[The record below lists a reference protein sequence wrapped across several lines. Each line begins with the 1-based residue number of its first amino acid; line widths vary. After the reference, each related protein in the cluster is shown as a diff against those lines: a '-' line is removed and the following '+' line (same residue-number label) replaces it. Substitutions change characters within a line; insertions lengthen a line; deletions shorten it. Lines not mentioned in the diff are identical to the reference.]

1 MKDLELSLV
10 HGVIVSILYLCLFLG
25 AAQLGPITIL
35 SPDNLLPG
43 NFHPQ
48 DPLNGRVGQS
58 LLPILTS
65 SLSETGNFHP
75 QDPLNGRVGHSLLPI
90 LTSSLSEIGNFHRQD
105 PLNGR
110 VGQWTGA
117 RLCD

>member
-1 MKDLELSLV
+1 MWIGLALLFSVQKMSNKKDLEAIYFIKTMKDLELSLV

-25 AAQLGPITIL
+25 AAQLGPIT
-35 SPDNLLPG
+35 
-43 NFHPQ
+43 
-48 DPLNGRVGQS
+48 
-58 LLPILTS
+58 
-65 SLSETGNFHP
+65 
-75 QDPLNGRVGHSLLPI
+75 
-90 LTSSLSEIGNFHRQD
+90 HRQD